1 LIAGFQGRFPG
12 STLRLTSGVDAHH
25 SVLRFSWAK
34 VDAEGNVTLEGFD
47 VGELGDDGRLTKIT
61 GFFGPF
67 PAATD
72 LSARGSREA
81 RNPPQPR

>member
-1 LIAGFQGRFPG
+1 M
-12 STLRLTSGVDAHH
+12 
-25 SVLRFSWAK
+25 
-34 VDAEGNVTLEGFD
+34 DAEGNVTLEGFD